1 MLKKIKSTHHKY
13 FPNPLHYLTYK
24 TINLKLLRPSQK
36 QRCCHI
42 KSAHCL
48 KMAVKRT
55 NNSGC
60 VQQTRQGHVGQTVQT
75 THHLQGV
82 QSTRS
87 TLAMRGSADQ
97 TVSPQG

>member
-1 MLKKIKSTHHKY
+1 ME
-13 FPNPLHYLTYK
+13 
-24 TINLKLLRPSQK
+24 
-36 QRCCHI
+36 
-42 KSAHCL
+42 
-48 KMAVKRT
+48 
-55 NNSGC
+55 
-60 VQQTRQGHVGQTVQT
+60 GQDVQT